1 MSQPVIEPEGTGEPN
16 GHPAWGELL
25 DGIPQEFHPLIT
37 PKLQEWDNGVKKRL
51 EELTGRYDPYK
62 PLVEQNIDPAFVT
75 GAVEFA
81 TQLQSDPEEIIGQLI
96 DAFGIESFIK
106 KDDMSQQQQVPGNI
120 DPDPFEELGIDI
132 TKHPAYIAQQQAL
145 QQIQERFTQFDQS
158 EQEKAQAQEVDNL
171 LTKLETEH
179 GPFNRLFVTALLAQ
193 GIDGAEAVKV
203 YKDTVN
209 QAAGDLIAQQNN
221 PPAQQ
226 QQQQQVP
233 VVMGTDGAAGSG
245 VSGGGFDFATA
256 KNSDVNA
263 LVMQMLN
270 NAANADK

>member
-1 MSQPVIEPEGTGEPN
+1 MSVSANEPDETAGN

-25 DGIPQEFHPLIT
+25 DGIPPEFHPLIT

-81 TQLQSDPEEIIGQLI
+81 TQLQSDPEEIVGQLI
-96 DAFGIESFIK
+96 DAFGIEGYVK
-106 KDDMSQQQQVPGNI
+106 KDDMSQQQQVPGSV

-132 TKHPAYIAQQQAL
+132 TKHPAYVAQQQAL
-145 QQIQERFTQFDQS
+145 QQIQERFSQFDQT
-158 EQEKAQAQEVDNL
+158 EQEKAQAAQVDKL
-171 LTKLETEH
+171 LTDLETEH
-179 GPFNRLFVTALLAQ
+179 GSFNRLFVTALLAQ

-203 YKDTVN
+203 YKDTIN
-209 QAAGDLIAQQNN
+209 QAAGELIAQQN
-221 PPAQQ
+221 PAQQ
-226 QQQQQVP
+226 QQQQQSVP
-233 VVMGTDGAAGSG
+233 VVMGTEGAAGSG
-245 VSGGGFDFATA
+245 VASEPFNFATA
-256 KNSDVNA
+256 KNSDINA
-263 LVMQMLN
+263 LVLQML

>member
-1 MSQPVIEPEGTGEPN
+1 MSVSANEPDETGGN

-96 DAFGIESFIK
+96 DAFGIESFVK
-106 KDDMSQQQQVPGNI
+106 KDDMSQQQVPGSN

-132 TKHPAYIAQQQAL
+132 TKHPAYIAQQEAL
-145 QQIQERFTQFDQS
+145 QQIQERFSQFDQT
-158 EQEKAQAQEVDNL
+158 EQEKAQVAEVENL
-171 LTKLETEH
+171 LTSLEAEH

-203 YKDTVN
+203 YKDTIN
-209 QAAGDLIAQQNN
+209 QAAGELIAQQNN

-226 QQQQQVP
+226 QQQQTVP

-245 VSGGGFDFATA
+245 VAGEGFNFATA
-256 KNSDVNA
+256 KNSDINA
-263 LVMQMLN
+263 LVLQML